1 MNHMVRVRAESRPMM
16 MALGAAVLASFFAP
30 TAAGA
35 QTASVGAAVEVE
47 EIIVSARRRTESIQ
61 DAPVSVTAIS
71 PNQLEAA
78 ASPNIQD
85 LEGLTPNLVI
95 DPNNVTPNS
104 ASIAIRGISFEDI
117 EKSFDPAVGVILDGV
132 YLGTNNGALL
142 NFFDFSSVEVLR
154 GPQGTLFGR
163 NTTGGVINIRRS
175 RPTGEFGG
183 KVRVA
188 FGNFGR
194 QDYRAVLNT
203 PLVEDKLAAKL
214 FYFSSDFD
222 GFYRNVTKNRR
233 TGRSKSESVGV
244 SVLATPVESF
254 DLLLTAEH
262 GHDGGEVVVTPYN
275 RSTDL
280 ICLQLPVG
288 PGGSLVRVT
297 GIPAVECSPR
307 QPKDLYTAFS
317 NQSDATSLSR
327 NALTAEANWRLGWT
341 TLTSVTGYIETD
353 EDTNWD
359 VDATSI
365 DFFTTQRVQDYY
377 QFSQEFRAAGDLS
390 DNVNYVAG
398 LYYFYSEYSLQ
409 QTSRLGAFL
418 GNGRSTQLADHN
430 AQSYAAFADVDWKLT
445 ERLRLSFGGRYTSDH
460 KKLNNRFVGG
470 FNVSGSETWNEF
482 TPRVG
487 VDYRFMDDVLG
498 YASFTR
504 GYRSGGYNGR
514 ASTVLSSIT
523 TYDPEKVDSYELGL
537 KTSAFDRRL
546 TFNVAAF
553 YTKYNDKQE
562 ETVIPTPG
570 GATAQETIVTNAASA
585 TIKGLEF
592 ELTAVPVENL
602 TFRAAMGLLDAEYDQ
617 FPSRSAAGLPIDL
630 STLTMR
636 RAPDVTGS
644 ISADYRFQ
652 TEAGDVVLSGQYRYI
667 DRYQTT
673 ISRAPGVIPFRND
686 PRGLTDAQNNV
697 EASLSWS
704 TTLANGK
711 LSAQLWGR
719 NLLNDK
725 GLSSALPVAG
735 LFTFG
740 GVRPPRTYG
749 IEIGYEF

>member
-1 MNHMVRVRAESRPMM
+1 MT
-16 MALGAAVLASFFAP
+16 ALGAAVLASLFSA
-30 TAAGA
+30 TGAGA
-35 QTASVGAAVEVE
+35 QTATAGAVVEVE
-47 EIIVSARRRTESIQ
+47 EVIVSARRRTESVQ
-61 DAPVSVTAIS
+61 DAPVAVTAIS
-71 PNQLEAA
+71 PSQLEGA

-95 DPNNVTPNS
+95 DANNVTPNS

-117 EKSFDPAVGVILDGV
+117 EKSFDPAVGVLLDGV

-183 KVRVA
+183 KFRAA
-188 FGNFGR
+188 FGSYGR
-194 QDYRAVLNT
+194 QDFKAVLNA

-222 GFYRNVTKNRR
+222 GFYHNVTKNRR
-233 TGRSKSESVGV
+233 TGRNKSESFGV
-244 SVLATPVESF
+244 SVLATPSDAF

-275 RSTDL
+275 RATDL

-297 GIPAVECSPR
+297 GIPAIECSAR
-307 QPKDLYTAFS
+307 QPKDLYTAYS
-317 NQSDATSLSR
+317 NGSDATSLSR
-327 NALTAEANWRLGWT
+327 DALTVEANWRLGWT

-390 DNVNYVAG
+390 DSVNYVAG
-398 LYYFYSEYSLQ
+398 LYYFYSQYSLLQ
-409 QTSRLGAFL
+409 RSRFGAFL
-418 GNGRSTQLADHN
+418 GGGTPTQFADHN

-445 ERLRLSFGGRYTSDH
+445 ERLRLSLGGRYTSDH
-460 KKLNNRFVGG
+460 KKLHNRFLGG
-470 FNVSGSETWNEF
+470 FNVSASETWSEL
-482 TPRVG
+482 TPRVAL
-487 VDYRFMDDVLG
+487 DYRFTEDMLG

-514 ASTVLSSIT
+514 ASTVLSSTT

-562 ETVIPTPG
+562 ETVVPTPG

-592 ELTAVPVENL
+592 ELAAVPVENL
-602 TFRAAMGLLDAEYDQ
+602 TVRASLGLLDAEYDQ
-617 FPSRSAAGLPIDL
+617 FPSRSTAGVPIDL

-636 RAPDVTGS
+636 RTPDATGS
-644 ISADYRFQ
+644 LSADYRIE
-652 TEAGDVVLSGQYRYI
+652 TEAGDFVLSGQYRYI

-673 ISRAPGVIPFRND
+673 LSRAPGVIPFQND
-686 PRGLTDAQNNV
+686 PRGLTDVQNNV

-704 TTLANGK
+704 RQLAGGRF
-711 LSAQLWGR
+711 SAQFWGR

>member
-1 MNHMVRVRAESRPMM
+1 MT
-16 MALGAAVLASFFAP
+16 ALGAAVLASLFSA
-30 TAAGA
+30 TGAGA
-35 QTASVGAAVEVE
+35 QTATAGAVVEVE
-47 EIIVSARRRTESIQ
+47 EVIVSARRRTESVQ
-61 DAPVSVTAIS
+61 DAPVAVTAIS
-71 PNQLEAA
+71 PSQLEGA

-95 DPNNVTPNS
+95 DANNVTPNS

-117 EKSFDPAVGVILDGV
+117 EKSFDPAVGVLLDGV

-183 KVRVA
+183 KFRAA
-188 FGNFGR
+188 FGSYGR
-194 QDYRAVLNT
+194 QDFKAVLNA

-222 GFYRNVTKNRR
+222 GFYHNVTKNRR
-233 TGRSKSESVGV
+233 TGRNKSESFGV
-244 SVLATPVESF
+244 SVLATPSDAF

-275 RSTDL
+275 RATDL

-297 GIPAVECSPR
+297 GIPAIECSAR
-307 QPKDLYTAFS
+307 QPKDLYTAYS
-317 NQSDATSLSR
+317 NGSDATSLSR
-327 NALTAEANWRLGWT
+327 DALTVEANWRLGWT

-390 DNVNYVAG
+390 DSVNYVAG
-398 LYYFYSEYSLQ
+398 LYYFYSQYSLLQ
-409 QTSRLGAFL
+409 RSRFGAFL
-418 GNGRSTQLADHN
+418 GGGTPTQFADHN

-445 ERLRLSFGGRYTSDH
+445 ERLRLSLGGRYTSDH
-460 KKLNNRFVGG
+460 KKLHNRFLGG
-470 FNVSGSETWNEF
+470 FNVSASETWSEL
-482 TPRVG
+482 TPRVAL
-487 VDYRFMDDVLG
+487 DYRFTEDMLG

-514 ASTVLSSIT
+514 ASTVLSSTT

-562 ETVIPTPG
+562 ETVVPTPG

-592 ELTAVPVENL
+592 ELAAVPVENL
-602 TFRAAMGLLDAEYDQ
+602 TVRASLGLLDAEYDQ
-617 FPSRSAAGLPIDL
+617 FPSRSAAGVPIDL

-636 RAPDVTGS
+636 RTPDATGS
-644 ISADYRFQ
+644 LSADYRIE
-652 TEAGDVVLSGQYRYI
+652 TEAGDFVLSGQYRYI

-673 ISRAPGVIPFRND
+673 LSRAPGVIPFQND
-686 PRGLTDAQNNV
+686 PRGLTDVQNNV

-704 TTLANGK
+704 RQLAGGRF
-711 LSAQLWGR
+711 SAQFWGR

-735 LFTFG
+735 LFTYG